1 MGPPVFRAEAFLKN
15 LVFFGDGL
23 LCPPEGYGEA
33 VIELLVTRRPGAAF
47 KSYHVGEENLTVAAA
62 LPVAPALIGKAP
74 DLVVIGLGT
83 ADMAQ
88 ELAPEASVE
97 KLRALLQLLLLKT
110 QTHVA
115 LTTVCSAFLPAPAR
129 AAAAEFNEGLRL
141 LGATTSPERVRVLDL
156 EPVVDSFLEAHRRG
170 AGEKRSLHVQPLRL
184 TSTGRV
190 FLSNT
195 VYDMLELDAIFANS

>member
-1 MGPPVFRAEAFLKN
+1 M
-15 LVFFGDGL
+15 

-33 VIELLVTRRPGAAF
+33 IVELLVTRRPGAAF
-47 KSYHVGEENLTVAAA
+47 KSYHVGEEQLTVEAA

-88 ELAPEASVE
+88 ERAPEASVE
-97 KLRALLQLLLLKT
+97 MLGSLVQLLVLKT
-110 QTHVA
+110 QARVA
-115 LTTVCSAFLPAPAR
+115 LTTVCPAFLPSQAR
-129 AAAAEFNEGLRL
+129 AAAADFNAGVRAW
-141 LGATTSPERVRVLDL
+141 GASHASRVEVLDL
-156 EPVVDSFLEAHRRG
+156 EPVVETFLDAHRRG

-195 VYDMLELDAIFANS
+195 AYDLLKLDEFFEA